1 MKEVGEIEAWFTE
14 NGSER
19 NVAGMAR
26 FGINV
31 RNAYGIPVPM
41 LRKKAKEYRG
51 RHDVALALWRTGIHE
66 ARIMAPMIADHAL
79 MTITVAD
86 QWVGD
91 FDSWDVCDQCCL
103 NLLAGLPF
111 IQQRIEVYA
120 EDDREF
126 VRRAAFALIAALAVH
141 GRDVPDERFVEWMSL
156 IERYSQDGRNFV
168 KKAVNWAL
176 RQTGKRSM
184 ALNAVAVSTASR
196 LAGRADKTARWI
208 GSDALRE
215 LSSERTLSFIA
226 AHRK

>member
-1 MKEVGEIEAWFTE
+1 MKEIGEIEAWFRE

-31 RNAYGIPVPM
+31 RDAYGIPVPM
-41 LRKKAKEYRG
+41 LRTKAKEYRG
-51 RHDVALALWRTGIHE
+51 RHDVALALWRTGVHE
-66 ARIMAPMIADHAL
+66 ARIMAPMIADPAL
-79 MTITVAD
+79 MTITAAD
-86 QWVGD
+86 EWVGD

-111 IQQRIEVYA
+111 IQQRIEGYA
-120 EDDREF
+120 EDEREF

-196 LAGRADKTARWI
+196 LAGSGDKTARWI

-215 LSSERTLSFIA
+215 LSSGRTLSFIA